1 MLRIKIT
8 IGLMLCSIVAFA
20 QPQSAGE
27 IYGYNNS
34 LTRGRVKIVGDQLK
48 VWDSTMASLN
58 SLMKLKLDSIYTKS
72 DSSYQ
77 RSTLKIS
84 QLPSITLAAGTNNI
98 GDVDVVSSALPTG
111 AATSA
116 NQTNGSQ
123 KVQLVDGGST
133 GTLSQ
138 AESNAPFA
146 GIVAQGYNR
155 ISDEARYLTLNG
167 SDNLFVIDSA
177 ALSLLTS
184 IYIRQNDTSGWKKSI
199 KVSEMPAISVTSG
212 ASTVKDSSSTNTSM
226 TVTNLNSL
234 ANSATAG
241 WQSVRVSNVTTQSI
255 DYKIFVKLTMANT
268 APAND
273 KAAYVYICPFYTTDA
288 GTTWYASSQG
298 TTTLPT
304 GSEGTTTIATP
315 NNLRLLGVLSYTTQ
329 NMVLQDSW
337 LISNT
342 FGDRMP
348 DGFSIIVINYT
359 GAAIS
364 ASGNI
369 VAYSPIF
376 QKQ

>member
-1 MLRIKIT
+1 MLKIKIT

-48 VWDSTMASLN
+48 VWDST
-58 SLMKLKLDSIYTKS
+58 I
-72 DSSYQ
+72 
-77 RSTLKIS
+77 
-84 QLPSITLAAGTNNI
+84 
-98 GDVDVVSSALPTG
+98 
-111 AATSA
+111 SA

-155 ISDEARYLTLNG
+155 ISDEARYLTVNEN
-167 SDNLFVIDSA
+167 DNLFVIDSA

-184 IYIRQNDTSGWKKSI
+184 IYIRQADTSGWKKSI
-199 KVSEMPAISVTSG
+199 KVSEMPSITVTSG

-241 WQSVRVSNVTTQSI
+241 WQSVRVSNVSTQSI

-304 GSEGTTTIATP
+304 GSQGTTTIATP

-337 LISNT
+337 LISNV

-364 ASGNI
+364 SSGNI